1 MNFILTDHNF
11 VVIGPKPWNK
21 RAFEATLQD
30 DLDITFTLPSTNDAY
45 LEVSSTVKFFPVSY
59 VEPYPFNPKIEQYA
73 GPFYT
78 FDATSAVG
86 TYNAVDKNMD
96 EVKGNLKGIVASNR
110 YDRECSGLKVTI
122 QGNEVFVY
130 TDRQNRNMY
139 IQQYQFMAD
148 NATALWKF
156 PEMWLTLSKA
166 EMGAIITASV
176 AHIHDAFAWEGTKAA
191 EIDACTTLAEL
202 DLVEVKHPSQV

>member
-1 MNFILTDHNF
+1 MNFILTDNNF

-30 DLDITFTLPSTNDAY
+30 DLDIAFTLPSTNDAY
-45 LEVSSTVKFFPVSY
+45 LEVSPTVKFFPVTY
-59 VEPYPFNPKIEQYA
+59 VEPQQFNPKIQQYA

-86 TYNAVDKNMD
+86 TYNAVDKNID
-96 EVKGNLKGIVASNR
+96 EVRGNLKGIVAANR
-110 YDRECSGLKVTI
+110 YVIECAGLKVTV
-122 QGNEVFVY
+122 QGNDVFVY
-130 TDRQNRNMY
+130 TDRQNRHMY

-166 EMGAIITASV
+166 EMGAIVAAGA
-176 AHIHDAFAWEGTKAA
+176 AHIHAAYAWENSKVV
-191 EIDACTTLAEL
+191 EIDACTTLAAL
-202 DLVEVKHPSQV
+202 DAVVLEQV